1 MKPKLGATDLGKGRC
16 QFVVWAPL
24 AKSVELH
31 LVGAGSPRSYL
42 SMDLRPRGYF
52 DLLVDGVE
60 PGALYL
66 YRIDGEREL
75 PDPASRF
82 QPQGVHGPS
91 QVVDTHFSWTDQS
104 WFGVPLQQ
112 YVLYELH
119 VGTFTA
125 EGTFEA
131 VIPHLDRLKD
141 LGITAI
147 ELMPV
152 AQFPGSRNWGYDGV
166 YPFAV
171 HESYGGPKGL
181 KRLVDACHRRGM
193 AAVLDVVYNHLGP
206 EGNYL
211 SQFGL
216 YFTKRYRTPWGEAIN
231 FDGPHSDEVRRFFIE
246 NALYWLGEFH
256 VDALR
261 LDAVHAIVDHTAY
274 PFLHELGDAVHRL
287 ALQLNRQIYAIPE
300 SSLNDVRLIQ
310 PKELGGFGLDAQW
323 NDDFHHSLHTLL
335 TGERSGYYADFGR
348 LDDLA
353 KCLTQGYVYTGQ
365 YSEFRRHRHGN
376 ASRQVPA
383 HKFVIC
389 AQNHDQIGNRK
400 LGERLSQLV
409 SFEALKLAAAS
420 VILSPCVPMLFM
432 GEEYGETAPFL
443 YFISHSDP
451 QLIEAVRRGRKEEFS
466 SFDWQGELP
475 DPQSE
480 ETFRRSKLR
489 HELRE
494 QQQHRILFELHKELI
509 RLRKTHP
516 SLAHL
521 CKEDLEVTAFEKQ
534 KLLCVR
540 RWNGFSEAFAAFHF
554 GDAQASMAVA
564 LPAGRWQRLLDSS
577 DHRWLG
583 AGSSIPAELNSAGE
597 VSLTLQPES
606 FVLFGNN
613 VESKEA

>member
-1 MKPKLGATDLGKGRC
+1 MRPALGATYLGDGRS
-16 QFVVWAPL
+16 QFLVWAPM
-24 AKSVELH
+24 ATSVEVH
-31 LVGAGSPRSYL
+31 LVGAGSRSYL
-42 SMDLRPRGYF
+42 PMDPKPGGYF
-52 DLLVDGVE
+52 HLPAQGVQ
-60 PGALYL
+60 PGALYR

-91 QVVDTHFSWTDQS
+91 QIVDTHFSWTDRG
-104 WFGVPLQQ
+104 WFGLPLQR

-119 VGTFTA
+119 IGTFTG
-125 EGTFEA
+125 EGTFDA

-152 AQFPGSRNWGYDGV
+152 AQFPGRRNWGYDGV

-171 HESYGGPKGL
+171 QDSYGGPDGL
-181 KRLVDACHRRGM
+181 KRLVDACHSRGM

-206 EGNYL
+206 EGNYF
-211 SQFGL
+211 SQLGL

-246 NALYWLGEFH
+246 NALYWIREFH
-256 VDALR
+256 FDALR

-274 PFLHELGDAVHRL
+274 PFLNELADAVHHL
-287 ALQLNRQIYAIPE
+287 AHQLNRQIYAIPE

-310 PKELGGFGLDAQW
+310 SKELGGFNLDAQW

-335 TGERSGYYADFGR
+335 TGERSGYYADFGK

-353 KCLTQGYVYTGQ
+353 KCLTEGYVYTGQ
-365 YSEFRRHRHGN
+365 YSTFRKRRHGS

-383 HKFVIC
+383 HRFVVC
-389 AQNHDQIGNRK
+389 AQNHDQAGNRR

-409 SFEALKLAAAS
+409 SFESLKLAAAC
-420 VILSPCVPMLFM
+420 VILSPNVPLLFM

-443 YFISHSDP
+443 YFIDHSDP
-451 QLIEAVRRGRKEEFS
+451 QLIEAVRRGRREEFS
-466 SFDWQGELP
+466 SFQWQDELP
-475 DPQSE
+475 DPQAE
-480 ETFRRSKLR
+480 ETFHRSKLT

-494 QQQHRILFELHKELI
+494 QNQHRILFELHKEL
-509 RLRKTHP
+509 LRCRKDH
-516 SLAHL
+516 SALAHL
-521 CKEDLEVTAFEKQ
+521 SKEDLDVIGFEKQ

-540 RWNGFSEAFAAFHF
+540 RWNGSTQAFAAFCF
-554 GDAQASMAVA
+554 SDAQVSVSVG
-564 LPAGRWQRLLDSS
+564 LPAGNWHKLLDSG
-577 DHRWLG
+577 DQRWLG
-583 AGSSIPAELNSAGE
+583 TGSAIPAELNSEGE
-597 VSLTLQPES
+597 VSLTLQPKS
-606 FVLFGNN
+606 FVLFSNHVQN
-613 VESKEA
+613 KEA